1 MIQILEK
8 NKFFTQ
14 NLLKWYA
21 EAHRPMPWKNIK
33 DPYKIWISEIILQQT
48 RVNQGWNYYE
58 NFITSFP
65 NIASLAKAPLEKVN
79 KAWEGLGYYT
89 RAANLHKAAIMLET
103 EYGGQFPQDYDKIL
117 KLPGIGPYTAAAI
130 ASFAFEMPYP
140 VVDGNVMRVLSR
152 YAGIGKDE
160 TNFNKI
166 QKETY
171 ALANQLIQHAQ
182 ASVFN
187 QAIMDFGATHCTV
200 SAPKCDYCLLS
211 SKCFAYNNN
220 LVLELPPKK
229 KKIAQKIRYVDFFF
243 IEISDKT
250 IIEKRISK
258 DIWKNLYQV
267 PAYFSDTFN
276 EKYELPN
283 FIEENDVVKHEIIE
297 ENIKHVLTHQIIWA
311 RFIKISLK
319 SAPISIPEQM
329 IYVDRKNLRNFAFP
343 RLIQKF
349 LQQQHIL

>member
-1 MIQILEK
+1 
-8 NKFFTQ
+8 
-14 NLLKWYA
+14 
-21 EAHRPMPWKNIK
+21 MPWKNIK

-48 RVNQGWNYYE
+48 RVTQGWNYYE
-58 NFITSFP
+58 NFIKIFP
-65 NIASLAKAPLEKVN
+65 DISTLAKVSLEKVN

-89 RAANLHKAAIMLET
+89 RATNLHKAAKMLEL
-103 EYGGQFPQDYDKIL
+103 EYNGRFPQDYEKIL

-140 VVDGNVMRVLSR
+140 VVDGNVIRVLSR
-152 YAGIGKDE
+152 YAGIGQNE

-200 SAPKCDYCLLS
+200 SSPKCNVCSLNLN
-211 SKCFAYNNN
+211 CFANTND
-220 LVLELPPKK
+220 LVSQLPPKK
-229 KKIAQKIRYVDFFF
+229 KKIAQKLRYVDFFI
-243 IEISDKT
+243 IEISDKI
-250 IIEKRISK
+250 IIEKRTSK

-267 PAYFSDTFN
+267 PANFADIFT

-283 FIEENDVVKHEIIE
+283 FIQENNVIKNEVINQ
-297 ENIKHVLTHQIIWA
+297 NIKHVLTHQIILA
-311 RFIKISLK
+311 RFIKIRLK
-319 SAPISIPEQM
+319 SAPISIPTQM
-329 IYVDRKNLRNFAFP
+329 IFVDRKNLCNFAFP
-343 RLIQKF
+343 RLIQKI

>member
-1 MIQILEK
+1 MTQILEN
-8 NKFFTQ
+8 NKFFTE

-21 EAHRPMPWKNIK
+21 ESHRPMPWKNIK

-48 RVNQGWNYYE
+48 RVTQGWSYYE
-58 NFITSFP
+58 NFVKIFP
-65 NIASLAKAPLEKVN
+65 NISTLAKVPLEKVN

-89 RAANLHKAAIMLET
+89 RAANVHKAAKIMEA
-103 EYGGQFPQDYDKIL
+103 EYDGQFPQDYDKIL

-130 ASFAFEMPYP
+130 ASFAFEMPFP
-140 VVDGNVMRVLSR
+140 VVDGNVIRVLSR
-152 YAGIGKDE
+152 YAGIGQNE
-160 TNFNKI
+160 PNFNKI

-182 ASVFN
+182 ASIFN

-200 SAPKCDYCLLS
+200 SSPKCDTCLLNS
-211 SKCFAYNNN
+211 TCFAYNNN

-229 KKIAQKIRYVDFFF
+229 KKIVQKIRYVDFFI
-243 IEISDKT
+243 IEISDKI

-267 PAYFSDTFN
+267 PAHFADIFN

-283 FIEENDVVKHEIIE
+283 FIQENNVIKHEIID
-297 ENIKHVLTHQIIWA
+297 ENIKHVLTHQIILA

-319 SAPISIPEQM
+319 SAPILIQGQM
-329 IYVDRKNLRNFAFP
+329 IYVDRKNLRNFTFP

-349 LQQQHIL
+349 LQQQNIL